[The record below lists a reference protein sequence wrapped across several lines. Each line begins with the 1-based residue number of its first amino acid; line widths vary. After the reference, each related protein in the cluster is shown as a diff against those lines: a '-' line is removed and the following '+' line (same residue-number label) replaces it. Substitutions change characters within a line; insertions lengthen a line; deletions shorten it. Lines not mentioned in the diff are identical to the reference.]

1 MDTKKDNNKKKPK
14 TDSVKTSIKTLK
26 NENVELSIKNL
37 ENCKVEITVF
47 PSSKLLDEA
56 KNIAIKEVNKESE
69 LPGFRKG
76 KIPKDILK
84 ARFSKKIEEKAQKE
98 IANISFKEALNLSKL
113 TLANPNS
120 TITYNVK
127 NIEEKPEVVFTLEVD
142 PTIPPIDI
150 SKFKLKKVKEPP
162 VGEKEINEAIR
173 QIQFFHAT
181 WQEITDR
188 PVKEND
194 FIILDIDSIE
204 KEPHER
210 IFTNTRFEVT
220 KKSMAKWLYDL
231 VLGKEVNQKF
241 EGFSIPDE
249 DATEEEVASYPPK
262 KVLVTLKKIETAILP
277 ELNDDFAKKTGV
289 ETVEEMKKS
298 LNNILSKKSEEKV
311 ERETREQVNVF
322 LINNAKFDLPASLI
336 EDEKNHRLNNSLQ
349 NPQFKA
355 KWNSMTSEERKD
367 IEDKLISQSKISIYL
382 FYLSKKIVKDNNIQI
397 DPEEIENQ
405 ALALTNKSS
414 KKELDRNDYAFAFST
429 LILSKAQDYIL
440 EQSQKKS

>member
-1 MDTKKDNNKKKPK
+1 MVSKKDNNKKTKNDNVK
-14 TDSVKTSIKTLK
+14 SSVNTLK
-26 NENVELSIKNL
+26 NDNVEVSIKSL

-47 PSSKLLDEA
+47 PSLKLLEEA
-56 KNIAIKEVNKESE
+56 KNLAIKEVNKESE

-76 KIPKDILK
+76 KIPKDLLK
-84 ARFSKKIEEKAQKE
+84 SRFSKKIDEKTQKE
-98 IANISFKEALNLSKL
+98 IANISFREALNLSKL

-127 NIEEKPEVVFTLEVD
+127 NIEEKPEVIFTLEVD
-142 PTIPPIDI
+142 PVIPAIDI
-150 SKFKLKKVKEPP
+150 KKFKLTKVEKPP

-181 WQEITDR
+181 WQEVKDR
-188 PVKEND
+188 TVKEND

-204 KEPHER
+204 KEPPER

-220 KKSMAKWLYDL
+220 RNSMAKWLYEL
-231 VLGKEVNQKF
+231 VLEKEVNQKF
-241 EGFSIPDE
+241 EGFSVPDE
-249 DATEEEVASYPPK
+249 DASEEEIASYPPK
-262 KVLVTLKKIETAILP
+262 KVLVTLKKIETAKLP

-289 ETVEEMKKS
+289 ETVEDMKKS
-298 LNNILSKKSEEKV
+298 LKNILSKKSEEKV

-355 KWNSMTSEERKD
+355 KWNSMTQEERKD
-367 IEDKLISQSKISIYL
+367 IEDKLESQAKISIYL

-397 DPEEIENQ
+397 DPEEIEAQ

-414 KKELDRNDYAFAFST
+414 KKELDKNDYAFAFST